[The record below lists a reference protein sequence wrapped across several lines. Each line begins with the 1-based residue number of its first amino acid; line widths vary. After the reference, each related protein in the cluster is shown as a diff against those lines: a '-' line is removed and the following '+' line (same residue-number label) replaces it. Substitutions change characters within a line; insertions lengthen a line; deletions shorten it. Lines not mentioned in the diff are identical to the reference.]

1 MGARGPAPKPT
12 NLKILSAGRG
22 RQPKPSKEPRPAVGT
37 PAMPEWLNAEAQAE
51 WRRIVPELAALGLL
65 TIVDRATLAAYCAA
79 WSELREA
86 TNMIDAEGRVIVV
99 DVFARDSGEKVGT
112 RKTIHPAVRLQ
123 REAFRLV
130 KQFLGEFGL
139 SPSSRTRLTAPKKQD
154 EADPLQAI
162 IDRQRA

>member
-1 MGARGPAPKPT
+1 VPRGP
-12 NLKILSAGRG
+12 N
-22 RQPKPSKEPRPAVGT
+22 
-37 PAMPEWLNAEAQAE
+37 
-51 WRRIVPELAALGLL
+51 
-65 TIVDRATLAAYCAA
+65 
-79 WSELREA
+79 
-86 TNMIDAEGRVIVV
+86 AEGRVIVV

-139 SPSSRTRLTAPKKQD
+139 SPSSRTRITARPKQD